1 MAEDKAEGKA
11 EADPAEAERKAEVGP
26 AFGQVVVFVVVV
38 RSASRGLAESKA
50 YPDAAASAM
59 VWLQQALKSVDKLPS
74 PEAQAHGSQ
83 VG

>member
-26 AFGQVVVFVVVV
+26 AFGQVVVFVVV